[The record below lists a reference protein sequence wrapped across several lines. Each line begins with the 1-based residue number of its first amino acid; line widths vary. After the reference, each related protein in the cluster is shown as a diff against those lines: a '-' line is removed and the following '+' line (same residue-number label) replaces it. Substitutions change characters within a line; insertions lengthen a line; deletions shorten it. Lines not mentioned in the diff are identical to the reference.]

1 MHTITKGYLS
11 TVGGPIRKTLLSTSA
26 EPRRLKD
33 RPRNESACSAMERT
47 KYQSSKIESNQD
59 SIFMV
64 TQKWNG
70 TEGARLLREM
80 RVYLRLRRL
89 KAEEAQGP
97 PAE

>member
-1 MHTITKGYLS
+1 MK
-11 TVGGPIRKTLLSTSA
+11 
-26 EPRRLKD
+26 
-33 RPRNESACSAMERT
+33 RT
-47 KYQSSKIESNQD
+47 KYKFSKIVSNQD